1 MQLKRSQ
8 AAGESGFDRVFGFI
22 RQQLVAGELRAGDV
36 LAPERELATR
46 LGVSRPVVREALR
59 ALAGI
64 GVIDIRHGYGSVVR
78 KPDFAE
84 LSDIFTLMLAQH
96 EEGIDD
102 IMEARIAI
110 ERQAIR
116 LACRRAN
123 PADIERLRE
132 ALEEIKTTVRD
143 PTSGAAADF
152 RFHSFLIAAAHSVT
166 LTTLY
171 AAIEVLLR
179 RSHYARRAR
188 ISELPDIEA
197 YLVAHHREILDAV
210 VERDEAKADALLT
223 AHFAIGSDLQRQSV
237 MANRV
242 LPD

>member
-1 MQLKRSQ
+1 MQLKRTGGG
-8 AAGESGFDRVFGFI
+8 GERGYDRVFGFV
-22 RQQLVAGELRAGDV
+22 RQQLVAGELRAGEV
-36 LAPERELATR
+36 LAPERELAAR

-59 ALAGI
+59 ALAAI

-96 EEGIDD
+96 EEGVED

-116 LACRRAN
+116 LACRRASA
-123 PADIERLRE
+123 ADIDRLRE
-132 ALEEIKTTVRD
+132 ALAEIAATVRD
-143 PTSGAAADF
+143 PVGGAAADF
-152 RFHSFLIAAAHSVT
+152 RFQSFMIDAAHSPA

-179 RSHYARRAR
+179 QSHFRRRAR
-188 ISELPDIEA
+188 ISDLPDLEV
-197 YLVAHHREILDAV
+197 YLVEHHREILDAV
-210 VERDEAKADALLT
+210 IKRDEAQADDLLS
-223 AHFAIGSDLQRQSV
+223 AHFEIGSDLQRKSAVSV
-237 MANRV
+237 QQF
-242 LPD
+242 

>member
-1 MQLKRSQ
+1 MELKRIEPK
-8 AAGESGFDRVFGFI
+8 AASGYDRVFGFI

-36 LAPERELATR
+36 LAPERELATT

-59 ALAGI
+59 ALAAI
-64 GVIDIRHGYGSVVR
+64 GVIDIRHGFGSVVR

-96 EEGIDD
+96 EEGIED

-116 LACRRAN
+116 LACRKATS
-123 PADIERLRE
+123 ADIDRLRE
-132 ALEEIKTTVRD
+132 ALVEVAATVRD

-152 RFHSFLIAAAHSVT
+152 RFHSLLIAAAHSAT

-188 ISELPDIEA
+188 ISELEGIEA
-197 YLVAHHREILDAV
+197 YLVAHHREILEAV
-210 VERDEAKADALLT
+210 VNRDEAAADALLT
-223 AHFAIGSDLQRQSV
+223 AHFAIGSDLQRQS
-237 MANRV
+237 ARAGLG
-242 LPD
+242 LPG

>member
-1 MQLKRSQ
+1 MASDCSSVRN
-8 AAGESGFDRVFGFI
+8 ASGGNG
-22 RQQLVAGELRAGDV
+22 A
-36 LAPERELATR
+36 
-46 LGVSRPVVREALR
+46 
-59 ALAGI
+59 
-64 GVIDIRHGYGSVVR
+64 
-78 KPDFAE
+78 
-84 LSDIFTLMLAQH
+84 
-96 EEGIDD
+96 
-102 IMEARIAI
+102 
-110 ERQAIR
+110 QAIR

-152 RFHSFLIAAAHSVT
+152 RFHSLLIAAAHSVT

-210 VERDEAKADALLT
+210 VERDEAKADALLM

-237 MANRV
+237 MAKRV